1 MSRLRPSVLAAKSR
15 LAQGYEELRRRHQ
28 EGASG
33 EEVSSALTDLR
44 DAVLLELFEAALAD
58 FTEGD
63 ADLLRKAVVLVAHG
77 GYGRRDIAPLSDV
90 DLMLLHD
97 QWTSARLTRL
107 AERLLCDVFD
117 AGMTLGHSVR
127 TNEEACRLA
136 CQDAMICTSLVESRL
151 LTGSQD
157 LFDRFLDTFHRRIRS
172 RNGSLLTAVEQARQQ
187 ERIKF
192 GETVYLLEPNI
203 KRSRGG
209 LRDIHLLRW
218 IGTVRY
224 GTPRPAELRD
234 LGVLSEEDYGSLQRA
249 SEFLLRLR
257 NEMHFHAGRSG
268 DVLDRAEQLR
278 IAAAFGYQPTAGML
292 PVEQFM
298 RDYFRHTEQVSH
310 IVTRFVENARPDR
323 RRRVVTTA
331 LFGHRVEGVYRV
343 GPSEIVASSQGLA
356 RLRGNLAAV
365 MELVD
370 LANLYDKQI
379 APDTWEAVRRDVAS
393 LRGEVSDDAR
403 QHFLSLLSHPARLG
417 ELLREL
423 HAAGLLEQFIPAF
436 SHARGLL
443 QFNQYHKYTVD
454 EHCLRAVEHATEFLN
469 DRGPLGNVYRGMVQ
483 KRVLHLALLIHDL
496 GKGYAEDHCQVG
508 QRIARETAQR
518 LGLDPHEAE
527 SLELLVEKHLLMNH
541 LAFRRDTSDERLI
554 VRFAVEIGSP
564 ELMRMLYLMT
574 AADLA
579 AVGPG
584 SLNGWK
590 AEVITD
596 LYHRAMRH
604 LAGES
609 PGTSV
614 AEYLDSRREAVRS
627 ALGPRRDDPWF
638 VRQVETLPTSCLQTT
653 DPRQLADDL
662 TLLHGLHA
670 GEVNTQGVYQPETS
684 TVRFTIGTT
693 EQVVPGIFH
702 RLTGA
707 LASQGLQILTAE
719 INTLADGLVL
729 DRFWVCDPD
738 YSGEPPPERLDA
750 IRRSLAESL
759 TKPGGS
765 PPSFRR
771 TWQMGGRRAVA
782 HTQETRVR
790 TDNTTSEQFTILDIF
805 TSDRPGLLYTI
816 TRTLFELDLSVSRAK
831 IGTFLDQVVDVF
843 YVTDR
848 QNGKIEDEGRL
859 EKIQQRLLEVIGEL
873 ENERP
878 V

>member
-15 LAQGYEELRRRHQ
+15 LAEGYEELRRRHQ
-28 EGASG
+28 EGSSG
-33 EEVSSALTDLR
+33 QEVSSALSDLR
-44 DAVLLELFEAALAD
+44 DQVLLELLEAALMD
-58 FTEGD
+58 LFEGD
-63 ADLLRKAVVLVAHG
+63 AESIRQEVALVAHG

-97 QWTSARLTRL
+97 QWSSARLTRL
-107 AERLLCDVFD
+107 AERILCDVFD
-117 AGMTLGHSVR
+117 AGLTLGHSVR
-127 TNEEACRLA
+127 TIEESCRLA

-151 LTGSQD
+151 LTGNPA
-157 LFDRFLDTFHRRIRS
+157 LFDRFFDTFHRRIRS
-172 RNGSLLTAVEQARQQ
+172 RDGSLLAAVEHARQQ

-224 GTPRPAELRD
+224 GTPRPADLRD
-234 LGVLSEEDYGSLQRA
+234 LGALSEEDYVSLQRA
-249 SEFLLRLR
+249 GEFLLRLR
-257 NEMHFHAGRSG
+257 NEMHFHAGRPR

-292 PVEQFM
+292 PVERFM

-310 IVTRFVENARPDR
+310 IVTRFVENARSGR
-323 RRRVVTTA
+323 RKRAVTTA

-343 GPSEIVASSQGLA
+343 GPSEIMAGPHGLA
-356 RLRGNLAAV
+356 RLRGNLATV

-393 LRGEVSDDAR
+393 LRGEVCDAAR
-403 QHFLSLLSHPARLG
+403 QHFLSLMSHPARLG

-436 SHARGLL
+436 RHARGLL

-454 EHCLRAVEHATEFLN
+454 EHCLRAVEHATDFLN
-469 DRGPLGNVYRGMVQ
+469 DRGPLGNVYRGMVH

-508 QRIARETAQR
+508 LRIARETGQR
-518 LGLDPHEAE
+518 LGLDLHETE
-527 SLELLVEKHLLMNH
+527 SLELLVHNHLLMNH

-554 VRFAVEIGSP
+554 VRFAVEVGSP
-564 ELMRMLYLMT
+564 ELMRMLYLVT

-596 LYHRAMRH
+596 LYHRAMQH

-614 AEYLDSRREAVRS
+614 AEYLDARREAVRS
-627 ALGPRRDDPWF
+627 ALGGRRSEPWF
-638 VRQVETLPTSCLQTT
+638 VRQVDSLPASCLQTT
-653 DPRQLADDL
+653 DPGQLAEDL
-662 TLLHGLHA
+662 KMLQGLQP
-670 GEVNTQGVYQPETS
+670 GEVATQGVYQAETA
-684 TVRFTIGTT
+684 TVRFTIGTS
-693 EQVVPGIFH
+693 EQVAPGIFH

-707 LASQGLQILTAE
+707 LTSHGLQILTAE

-738 YSGEPPPERLDA
+738 YSGEPPPQRLDA

-759 TKPGGS
+759 ANPAGP

-771 TWQMGGRRAVA
+771 TWQMGGRAVA
-782 HTQETRVR
+782 PTQETRIR
-790 TDNTTSEQFTILDIF
+790 SDNTTSEQFTILDIF

-816 TRTLFELDLSVSRAK
+816 THALYELSLSVSRAK

-848 QNGKIEDEGRL
+848 QNRKIEEEGRL
-859 EKIQQRLLEVIGEL
+859 DEIQQRLLEVIKEL
-873 ENERP
+873 ESR
-878 V
+878 